1 MGYRGRNMK
10 NPLSDSIYKSR
21 ITEREEDIRGPY
33 FRDQTAIIHSL
44 PFRRLKNKTQ
54 VFFAPEND
62 HICTRIEHVLHVST
76 ISATICKGLGLDVEL
91 AQAIALGHD
100 LGHAPFGHS
109 GEDVLDRLNK
119 NKGGFVHEL
128 HGLRIVD
135 KLSRYGK
142 GLNLT
147 YAVRDGMVSHYG
159 EEFSQSIEPRE
170 DEKNLSELKERGTP
184 PTSYEGCVVRMSD
197 KIAYFGRDIEDAI
210 KAELIEEEDIPENVR
225 AELGTK
231 NGEIIDVFVKDL
243 IGWSRENGRIGF
255 SRDKYELM
263 RDLKEFNY
271 ENIYG
276 HDRLKRYARH
286 AEVILNILFDHLK
299 GLMDEFGRNYEGYM
313 ESDIPLDR
321 RFGDYLRGLSD
332 FYGVKEPFDQQ
343 QIALDYIAGMTDQ
356 YALKAAKEVI
366 FPEPIK
372 FDHVED

>member
-1 MGYRGRNMK
+1 ME
-10 NPLSDSIYKSR
+10 NPLSEKVYKDR
-21 ITEREEDIRGPY
+21 TTEREEDIRGPY

-100 LGHAPFGHS
+100 MGHAPFGHS
-109 GEDVLDRLNK
+109 GEEILDRLNK
-119 NKGGFVHEL
+119 ENGGFVHEL

-135 KLSRYGK
+135 KLTRYGK

-147 YAVRDGMVSHYG
+147 YAVRDGIVSHYG
-159 EEFSQSIEPRE
+159 EEFTQSIVPSQTR
-170 DEKNLSELKERGTP
+170 KSLTELRERGSP
-184 PTSYEGCVVRMSD
+184 PTTYEGCVVRMSD

-210 KAELIEEEDIPENVR
+210 KADLIEEEDIPRDVR

-243 IGWSRENGRIGF
+243 IEWSKENREIGF
-255 SRDKYELM
+255 SRKKFEKMQAL
-263 RDLKEFNY
+263 RDFNY
-271 ENIYG
+271 SKIYG
-276 HDRLKRYARH
+276 HPRLQQYSQH
-286 AEVILNILFDHLK
+286 AEVILKQLFDHLLD
-299 GLMDEFGRNYEGYM
+299 LMDEYGRSYDQYLQ
-313 ESDIPLDR
+313 SSIPLDR
-321 RFGDYLRGLSD
+321 RFGDYLRGMDD
-332 FYGVKEPFDQQ
+332 FYGVKEPFDPK

-356 YALKAAKEVI
+356 YSLKAAKEVI

-372 FDHVED
+372 FDHAES

>member
-1 MGYRGRNMK
+1 MK
-10 NPLSDSIYKSR
+10 NPLPKSVYKSR
-21 ITEREEDIRGPY
+21 ITERKEDIRGPY

-109 GEDVLDRLNK
+109 GEKILDRLNR
-119 NKGGFVHEL
+119 NQGGFIHEL

-135 KLSRYGK
+135 KLSKHGK

-147 YAVRDGMVSHYG
+147 YAVRDGIVSHYG
-159 EEFSQSIEPRE
+159 EEFSQSIEPAEERKE
-170 DEKNLSELKERGTP
+170 LSKLDRKGTA

-210 KAELIEEEDIPENVR
+210 KAELIREEDIPETVR

-243 IGWSRENGRIGF
+243 IEWSREHGRIGF

-271 ENIYG
+271 TNIYG
-276 HDRLKRYARH
+276 HERLKRYARH
-286 AEVILNILFDHLK
+286 AEVILNILFDHLRSI
-299 GLMDEFGRNYEGYM
+299 MDEFGRDYGAYM

-321 RFGDYLRGLSD
+321 RFGDYLQGFSD
-332 FYGVKEPFDQQ
+332 FYGVEEPFNQQ
-343 QIALDYIAGMTDQ
+343 RVALDYIAGMTDK

>member
-1 MGYRGRNMK
+1 ME
-10 NPLSDSIYKSR
+10 NPLPESTYKGR
-21 ITEREEDIRGPY
+21 IKDREEDIRGPY

-109 GEDVLDRLNK
+109 GEEILDRLNK
-119 NKGGFVHEL
+119 ENGGFVHEL

-135 KLSRYGK
+135 QLSRYGK

-147 YAVRDGMVSHYG
+147 YAVRDGIVSHYG
-159 EEFSQSIEPRE
+159 EEFTQAIEPLGKKKRL
-170 DEKNLSELKERGTP
+170 DGLSERGTP
-184 PTSYEGCVVRMSD
+184 PTSYEGCVVRMAD

-210 KAELIEEEDIPENVR
+210 KAELIRERDIPDAVR

-243 IGWSRENGRIGF
+243 IAWSRGHDRIGF
-255 SRDKYELM
+255 SRKKFELM
-263 RDLKEFNY
+263 KDLKEFNY
-271 ENIYG
+271 SRIYG
-276 HDRLKRYARH
+276 HERLQQYSQH
-286 AEVILNILFDHLK
+286 AEVILEILFEHLL
-299 GLMDEFGRNYEGYM
+299 GLMDEFGRNYERYLK
-313 ESDIPLDR
+313 SNIPLDR
-321 RFGDYLRGLSD
+321 RFGDYLNGLDD
-332 FYGVKEPFDQQ
+332 FYGVEEPFNPQ
-343 QIALDYIAGMTDQ
+343 QIALDYIAGMTDK
-356 YALKAAKEVI
+356 YSLKAAKEVI

-372 FDHVED
+372 FDHMGD

>member
-1 MGYRGRNMK
+1 MK
-10 NPLSDSIYKSR
+10 NPLAEHDYKER
-21 ITEREEDIRGPY
+21 GTDREEDIRGPY

-109 GEDVLDRLNK
+109 GEKILDRLNQ
-119 NKGGFVHEL
+119 NNGGFVHEL

-135 KLSRYGK
+135 HLCRYGK

-147 YAVRDGMVSHYG
+147 YAVRDGIVSHFG
-159 EEFSQSIEPRE
+159 EEFTQHLEPAE
-170 DEKNLSELKERGTP
+170 EKKDLSRLNKRGTP
-184 PTSYEGCVVRMSD
+184 PTTYEGCVVRMSD

-210 KAELIEEEDIPENVR
+210 KAELIKEDDIPDNVR

-243 IGWSRENGRIGF
+243 IEWSRGKQKVGF
-255 SRDKYELM
+255 SKRKYNLM
-263 RDLKEFNY
+263 KDLKEFNY
-271 ENIYG
+271 SKIYG
-276 HDRLKRYARH
+276 HNRLTRYTKH
-286 AEVILNILFDHLK
+286 AEVILNILFDHLMS
-299 GLMDEFGRNYEGYM
+299 LMEEFGRSYESYLQ
-313 ESDIPLDR
+313 SDIPLDR
-321 RFGDYLRGLSD
+321 RFGDYLEGLSD
-332 FYGVKEPFDQQ
+332 FYGVEEPFNPQ

-356 YALKAAKEVI
+356 YSLKAAKEVI

-372 FDHVED
+372 FDHVEG

>member
-1 MGYRGRNMK
+1 MR
-10 NPLSDSIYKSR
+10 NPLPDSLYKSR
-21 ITEREEDIRGPY
+21 INERDEDIRGPY

-109 GEDVLDRLNK
+109 GEDVLDRLNQ

-170 DEKNLSELKERGTP
+170 DKKNLSELRERGTP

-210 KAELIEEEDIPENVR
+210 KAELIEEEDIPEGVR

-255 SRDKYELM
+255 SKDRYELM

-271 ENIYG
+271 ANIYG

-299 GLMDEFGRNYEGYM
+299 GLMDEFGRNYKGYM

-372 FDHVED
+372 FDHQN

>member
-1 MGYRGRNMK
+1 ME
-10 NPLSDSIYKSR
+10 NPLSEKVYKKR
-21 ITEREEDIRGPY
+21 LTDREEDIRGPY

-109 GEDVLDRLNK
+109 GEEILDRLNK
-119 NKGGFVHEL
+119 ENGGFIHEL

-135 KLSRYGK
+135 KLTRYGN
-142 GLNLT
+142 GLDLT
-147 YAVRDGMVSHYG
+147 YAVRDGIVSHYG
-159 EEFSQSIEPRE
+159 EEFTQSVEPYE
-170 DEKNLSELKERGTP
+170 NKKNLTELKKRGSP
-184 PTSYEGCVVRMSD
+184 PSTYEGCVVRMAD

-210 KAELIEEEDIPENVR
+210 KADLIEEVDIPEVVR

-231 NGEIIDVFVKDL
+231 NGEIIDVFVRDL
-243 IGWSRENGRIGF
+243 IEWSKVNGKVGF
-255 SRDKYELM
+255 SRQKFKVMQELK
-263 RDLKEFNY
+263 RFNY
-271 ENIYG
+271 SKIYA
-276 HDRLKRYARH
+276 HDRLQQYSHH
-286 AEVILNILFDHLK
+286 AEVILDMLFDHLL
-299 GLMDEFGRNYEGYM
+299 GLMNEFGKDYEQYLQ
-313 ESDIPLDR
+313 SNIPLDR
-321 RFGDYLRGLSD
+321 RFGDYLKGLED
-332 FYGVKEPFDQQ
+332 FYGVEEPFNPR

-356 YALKAAKEVI
+356 YSLKAAKEVI

-372 FDHVED
+372 FDHVEI

>member
-1 MGYRGRNMK
+1 MN
-10 NPLSDSIYKSR
+10 NPLPEEKYKDRKDSRK
-21 ITEREEDIRGPY
+21 EDIRGPY

-109 GEDVLDRLNK
+109 GEEILDRLNK
-119 NKGGFVHEL
+119 ENGGFVHEL

-135 KLSRYGK
+135 KLTRYGN

-147 YAVRDGMVSHYG
+147 YAVRDGIVSHYG
-159 EEFSQSIEPRE
+159 EEFSQSIEPYTR
-170 DEKNLSELKERGTP
+170 EKNLTELKQRGSP
-184 PTSYEGCVVRMSD
+184 PSTYEGCVVRMSD

-210 KAELIEEEDIPENVR
+210 KAELIAEEDIPDEVR

-243 IGWSRENGRIGF
+243 IEWSKKKGKIGF
-255 SRDKYELM
+255 SRKKYETM
-263 RDLKEFNY
+263 QALKNFNY
-271 ENIYG
+271 SKIYG
-276 HDRLKRYARH
+276 HERLKQYSQH
-286 AEVILNILFDHLK
+286 AEVILNLLFDHLL
-299 GLMDEFGRNYEGYM
+299 GLMDEFGRNYNRYI
-313 ESDIPLDR
+313 ESNVPLDR
-321 RFGDYLRGLSD
+321 RFGDYIRGLDD
-332 FYGVKEPFDQQ
+332 FYGVEEPFNPR

-356 YALKAAKEVI
+356 YSLKAAKEVI

-372 FDHVED
+372 FDHVEM

>member
-1 MGYRGRNMK
+1 ME
-10 NPLSDSIYKSR
+10 NPLPETTYKAR
-21 ITEREEDIRGPY
+21 ISPRKEDVRGPY

-76 ISATICKGLGLDVEL
+76 ISATICKGLGLDMEL

-109 GEDVLDRLNK
+109 GEEILNRLNRE
-119 NKGGFVHEL
+119 NGGFVHEL

-135 KLSRYGK
+135 KLSRYGE

-147 YAVRDGMVSHYG
+147 YAVRDGMVSHFG
-159 EEFSQSIEPRE
+159 EEFTQYIEPLG
-170 DEKNLSELKERGTP
+170 EKKRLNQLNQKGTT

-210 KAELIEEEDIPENVR
+210 KAELIKEEDIPEKVR
-225 AELGTK
+225 GELGTK

-243 IGWSRENGRIGF
+243 IEWSNGNGKIGF
-255 SRDKYELM
+255 SREKYELM
-263 RDLKEFNY
+263 QELKEFNY
-271 ENIYG
+271 AQIYG
-276 HDRLKRYARH
+276 HRRLKQYKTH
-286 AEVILNILFDHLK
+286 AELILEILFDHLLK
-299 GLMDEFGRNYEGYM
+299 LMDEFGQDYGRYLKSE
-313 ESDIPLDR
+313 IPLDR
-321 RFGDYLRGLSD
+321 RFGDYLRGLDD
-332 FYGVKEPFDQQ
+332 FYGAREPFNHQ

-356 YALKAAKEVI
+356 YSLKAAKEVI

-372 FDHVED
+372 FDHLEG

>member
-1 MGYRGRNMK
+1 MQ
-10 NPLSDSIYKSR
+10 NPLPEKIYKSR
-21 ITEREEDIRGPY
+21 MTEREEDIRGPY

-109 GEDVLDRLNK
+109 GEEILDRLNQ
-119 NKGGFVHEL
+119 NDDGFVHEL

-147 YAVRDGMVSHYG
+147 YAVRDGIVSHYG
-159 EEFSQSIEPRE
+159 EEFNQSIQPRG
-170 DEKNLSELKERGTP
+170 KRKKLSDLEERGTP
-184 PTSYEGCVVRMSD
+184 PTTFEGCVVRMSD

-210 KAELIEEEDIPENVR
+210 KADLIREKDIPADVR

-243 IGWSRENGRIGF
+243 IEWSMQNEKIGF
-255 SRDKYELM
+255 SNEKCELM
-263 RDLKEFNY
+263 RSLKEFNY

-276 HDRLKRYARH
+276 HERLKRYAGH
-286 AEVILNILFDHLK
+286 AEVILNLLFDHLV
-299 GLMDEFGRNYEGYM
+299 GLMKEHGRNYSGYLD
-313 ESDIPLDR
+313 SAIPLDR
-321 RFGDYLRGLSD
+321 RFGDYLKGLSD
-332 FYGVKEPFDQQ
+332 FYGVEEPFDQQ

-356 YALKAAKEVI
+356 YALKAAREVI

>member
-1 MGYRGRNMK
+1 MK
-10 NPLSDSIYKSR
+10 NPLSENTYKER
-21 ITEREEDIRGPY
+21 LTDREEDIRGPY

-109 GEDVLDRLNK
+109 GEEVLDRLTRK
-119 NKGGFVHEL
+119 SGGFVHEL

-135 KLSRYGK
+135 KLTRYGK

-147 YAVRDGMVSHYG
+147 YAVRDGIVSHYG
-159 EEFSQSIEPRE
+159 EEFSQSVEPSEERKTLTEIE
-170 DEKNLSELKERGTP
+170 ERGSP
-184 PTSYEGCVVRMSD
+184 PTTYEGCVVRMSD

-210 KAELIEEEDIPENVR
+210 KAELIKEKDIPEDIR
-225 AELGTK
+225 GELGTK

-243 IGWSRENGRIGF
+243 IEWSKQHGQVGF
-255 SRDKYELM
+255 SRKKYEIM
-263 RDLKEFNY
+263 QELKEFNY
-271 ENIYG
+271 TNIYG
-276 HDRLKRYARH
+276 HDRLKQYAHH
-286 AEVILNILFDHLK
+286 AEVILDLLFDHLLE
-299 GLMDEFGRNYEGYM
+299 LMEEFGKDYDKYLQ
-313 ESDIPLDR
+313 SDIPLDR
-321 RFGDYLRGLSD
+321 RFGDYIKGLEG
-332 FYGVKEPFDQQ
+332 FYGVKEPFSPE

-356 YALKAAKEVI
+356 YSLKAAKEVI

-372 FDHVED
+372 FDHIEE

>member
-1 MGYRGRNMK
+1 ME
-10 NPLSDSIYKSR
+10 NPLSDKVYKERMSA
-21 ITEREEDIRGPY
+21 REEDIRGPY

-109 GEDVLDRLNK
+109 GEKVLDRLNK
-119 NKGGFVHEL
+119 ENGGFIHEL

-135 KLSRYGK
+135 RLTRYGN

-147 YAVRDGMVSHYG
+147 YGVRDGIVSHYG
-159 EEFSQSIEPRE
+159 EEFTQSIEPFQER
-170 DEKNLSELKERGTP
+170 KSLTELKERGSP
-184 PTSYEGCVVRMSD
+184 PTTYEGCVVRMAD

-210 KAELIEEEDIPENVR
+210 KADLIEEGDIPGDVR

-243 IGWSRENGRIGF
+243 IEWSGKNGKIGF
-255 SRDKYELM
+255 SPRKFATMQSLRD
-263 RDLKEFNY
+263 FNY
-271 ENIYG
+271 SKIYN
-276 HDRLKRYARH
+276 HERLQQYSQH
-286 AEVILNILFDHLK
+286 AEVILNLLFDHLL
-299 GLMDEFGRNYEGYM
+299 GLMDECGRNYDQYLR
-313 ESDIPLDR
+313 SSIPLDR
-321 RFGDYLRGLSD
+321 RFGDYLRGLDD
-332 FYGVKEPFDQQ
+332 FYGVKEPFDPK

-356 YALKAAKEVI
+356 YSLKAAKEVI
-366 FPEPIK
+366 FPDPIK
-372 FDHVED
+372 FDHAES

>member
-1 MGYRGRNMK
+1 MI
-10 NPLSDSIYKSR
+10 NPLKDSVYRER
-21 ITEREEDIRGPY
+21 ITEREEDIRGAY

-109 GEDVLDRLNK
+109 GEKILDRLNQ
-119 NKGGFVHEL
+119 NNGGFVHEL

-135 KLSRYGK
+135 QLSRYGK

-147 YAVRDGMVSHYG
+147 YAVRDGIVSHYG
-159 EEFSQSIEPRE
+159 EEFTQSIEPSG
-170 DEKNLSELKERGTP
+170 DKKKLSQLDERGTA
-184 PTSYEGCVVRMSD
+184 PTTYEGCVVRMSD

-210 KAELIEEEDIPENVR
+210 KAELIEEEDIPNNVR
-225 AELGTK
+225 GELGTK

-243 IGWSRENGRIGF
+243 ISWSKKNDRIGF
-255 SRDKYELM
+255 SQKRFELM
-263 RDLKEFNY
+263 QDLKQFNY
-271 ENIYG
+271 SRIYG
-276 HDRLKRYARH
+276 HQRLQQYSQH
-286 AEVILNILFDHLK
+286 AEVILSILFEHLL
-299 GLMDEFGRNYEGYM
+299 GLMEEFGRDYARYM

-321 RFGDYLRGLSD
+321 RFGDYLLGLDD
-332 FYGVKEPFDQQ
+332 FYGVEEPFNPQ
-343 QIALDYIAGMTDQ
+343 QIALDYIAGMTDK
-356 YALKAAKEVI
+356 YSLKAAKEVI

-372 FDHVED
+372 FDHVTD

>member
-1 MGYRGRNMK
+1 LE
-10 NPLSDSIYKSR
+10 NPLPEETYKER
-21 ITEREEDIRGPY
+21 KKEREEDVRGPY

-109 GEDVLDRLNK
+109 GEEILDRLNK
-119 NKGGFVHEL
+119 ENGGFIHEL

-135 KLSRYGK
+135 RLSRYGK

-147 YAVRDGMVSHYG
+147 YAVRDGIVSHYG
-159 EEFSQSIEPRE
+159 EEFTQSIEPSRQRK
-170 DEKNLSELKERGTP
+170 DLSNLKARGSA
-184 PTSYEGCVVRMSD
+184 PTTYEGCVVRMAD

-210 KAELIEEEDIPENVR
+210 KAELIEEEDIPRRVR

-231 NGEIIDVFVKDL
+231 NGEIIDIFVKDL
-243 IGWSRENGRIGF
+243 IEWSRKKGEIGF
-255 SRDKYELM
+255 SRKKYEIM
-263 RDLKEFNY
+263 CELKEFNY

-276 HDRLKRYARH
+276 HERLRQYSKH
-286 AEVILNILFDHLK
+286 AEVILNLLFDHLI
-299 GLMDEFGRNYEGYM
+299 GLMEEFGKSYDDYLKSN
-313 ESDIPLDR
+313 IPLDR
-321 RFGDYLRGLSD
+321 RFGDYLKGLED
-332 FYGVKEPFDQQ
+332 FYGVEEPFNPR
-343 QIALDYIAGMTDQ
+343 QIVLDYIAGMTDQ
-356 YALKAAKEVI
+356 YSLKAAKEVI

-372 FDHVED
+372 FDHLGS